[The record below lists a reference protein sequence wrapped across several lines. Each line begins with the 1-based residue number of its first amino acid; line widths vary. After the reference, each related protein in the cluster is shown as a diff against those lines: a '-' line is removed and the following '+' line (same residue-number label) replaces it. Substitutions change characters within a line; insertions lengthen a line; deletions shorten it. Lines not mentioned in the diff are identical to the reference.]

1 MNLNFKNLILV
12 YFHLGQ
18 DSFDVLMSIIEGI
31 KIIYEMYFSMSE
43 LNTDKNIKNNH
54 NKSFNIFIK
63 FLKDFDILP
72 YLINQRL
79 AELYWYLII
88 SEDLSDLYKISEGK
102 NYFKKFL
109 ENKEYDLEKIYIFK
123 KFIFFRIFFKIF
135 Y

>member
-1 MNLNFKNLILV
+1 
-12 YFHLGQ
+12 
-18 DSFDVLMSIIEGI
+18 
-31 KIIYEMYFSMSE
+31 MSE

>member
-43 LNTDKNIKNNH
+43 LNADKNIKNNH

-109 ENKEYDLEKIYIFK
+109 ENKEYDLGKIYIFK